1 MNRGIVEEI
10 EGIILRSERDNE
22 DKYERYMS
30 VLAGKRALA
39 LFGAGRE
46 GVKVAERLAKA
57 FPDKVL
63 FFVDNDAGKQGREI
77 VPGIYCRSPKDMRE
91 YTADEIA
98 VLNTTLFHVA
108 EIQACIADLGLSG
121 CLVPPL
127 QEDTCR
133 RGFASFLYRV
143 GNARL
148 YASHLSELWEAAN
161 LLADD
166 ESLSVFASAIRCR
179 VSDENLTGDLL
190 SLPQYFPKEIRE
202 LLGRDEVFYDCGA
215 YIGDTTEAFVEQTKE
230 NFRAVYAF
238 EMDPSIFKQLESNRR
253 LKDGRISLFP
263 FGVSDCNRSVDFT
276 PMVEGEGSS
285 YAIRFSGNLIASAE
299 AQLRSLDALREEG
312 VLAEP
317 ATFVKMDIEGAE
329 MDALQG
335 MQRMIAQYKPKLAVC
350 VYHKPEDLWEIP
362 LYIHKLVPGYRLIL
376 RQHSSLMDYD
386 TVLYA
391 F

>member
-1 MNRGIVEEI
+1 MDRVIMREI
-10 EGIILRSERDNE
+10 EDIILRGKRDNE

-30 VLAGKRALA
+30 ILASKRALA
-39 LFGAGRE
+39 MFGAGRE

-77 VPGIYCRSPKDMRE
+77 VPGIYCRSPEDMRE
-91 YTADEIA
+91 YAADELA
-98 VLNTTLFHVA
+98 VLNTTLFYVA
-108 EIQACIADLGLSG
+108 EIQACIEDLGLSG

-127 QEDTCR
+127 QEDLYR
-133 RGFASFLYRV
+133 RGFASFLYRA

-148 YASHLSELWEAAN
+148 YASHLPELQEAAN
-161 LLADD
+161 LWADD
-166 ESLSVFASAIRCR
+166 ESLSVFAGAIRCR
-179 VSDENLTGDLL
+179 VSDENLTGELL
-190 SLPQYFPKEIRE
+190 SLPQYFPSEIRE

-215 YIGDTTEAFVEQTKE
+215 YIGDTTEAFLEQTGE
-230 NFRAVYAF
+230 NFWAVYAF
-238 EMDPSIFKQLESNRR
+238 EMDPSIFKQLESNRKLR
-253 LKDGRISLFP
+253 DDRISFFP
-263 FGVSDCNRSVDFT
+263 FGVSNCNRAVEFT
-276 PMVEGEGSS
+276 PMAEGEGSS
-285 YAIRFSGNLIASAE
+285 YAIRYSGKLIASAA
-299 AQLRSLDALREEG
+299 AQLRSLDALREES

-350 VYHKPEDLWEIP
+350 VYHKPEDLWELP
-362 LYIHKLVPGYRLIL
+362 LYIHKLVPEYRLIL
-376 RQHSSLMDYD
+376 RQHSPLMDND